1 MAEFLRT
8 LLQFIEF
15 LWPLRRVEEW
25 ERGGYYVL
33 GRWRAEVGPGAHW
46 VIPWFGDVK
55 TVSTAEAIIGT
66 GRLDITLADGAL
78 LSFAASA
85 TVKVSDVYK
94 ALNAVDEYRETATE
108 LLSSVVADLFSEEP
122 SASFAAG
129 LRRGLQTRVRNAL
142 ESQGE
147 PYGLSF
153 GRVRLT
159 SCVVAPRA
167 HRLLIDQT
175 TGMAW

>member
-1 MAEFLRT
+1 MADFLRT
-8 LLQFIEF
+8 LLNFIEF

-25 ERGGYYVL
+25 ERGGYYVV
-33 GRWRAEVGPGAHW
+33 GRWRAEVGPGAHF
-46 VIPWFGDVK
+46 VVPWFCEVK

-66 GRLDITLADGAL
+66 GRLDVTLADGAL

-85 TVKVSDVYK
+85 TVRVSDAYK

-108 LLSSVVADLFSEEP
+108 LLSSVVADLFSEEKV
-122 SASFAAG
+122 ASFEAG
-129 LRRGLQTRVRNAL
+129 LRRGLQTKVSNRLN
-142 ESQGE
+142 GE
-147 PYGLSF
+147 GEGYGLTF